1 MASCEWRVARDS
13 VDGADILEISGEKRE
28 ASGGGRLCCVGADF
42 VPLGDSRL
50 AKTVLDV
57 LGKTRRMFGKERH
70 TASPGWGID
79 DQDGVD
85 GRLGLGC
92 RKVAVDISPSVE

>member
-1 MASCEWRVARDS
+1 VARDS

-79 DQDGVD
+79 DFSPVTLSCTIFMIKIRGSQ
-85 GRLGLGC
+85 RFHAAWARTGL
-92 RKVAVDISPSVE
+92 